1 VIAAGVVGVLRRG
14 RGPRLIGAVGL
25 LAPASLALA
34 GAYTVLQE
42 RRGRFRTD
50 FAWPAIFDR
59 VHVLGVLAVVI
70 VAALVVVEAVQR
82 ERDRA

>member
-1 VIAAGVVGVLRRG
+1 VAF
-14 RGPRLIGAVGL
+14 GL
-25 LAPASLALA
+25 VSPACLALA
-34 GAYTVLQE
+34 GAYTVWQE

-70 VAALVVVEAVQR
+70 VAALVVVEVIQR
-82 ERDRA
+82 ERDGA